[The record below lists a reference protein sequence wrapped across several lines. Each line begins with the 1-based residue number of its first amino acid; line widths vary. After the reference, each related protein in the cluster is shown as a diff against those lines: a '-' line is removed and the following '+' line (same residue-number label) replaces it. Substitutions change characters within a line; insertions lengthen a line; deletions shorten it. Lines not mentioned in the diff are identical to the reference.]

1 MVRRT
6 TTLCVD
12 CQQYGHSRSQ
22 SFYRLYRACVYFKG
36 LHIVAACLF
45 SGLPSGKT
53 AQRTDVIDAEFDTFS
68 VEGGNAGLEC
78 TAHFESGHQVF
89 PDIQDYVYIIHH
101 NQTHN
106 RGTRSDQFAAFGK
119 DSGYLPV
126 FGSGESGVYQEG
138 GDFIDSTAAGIY
150 KTRAAARSSLC
161 APSTAI

>member
-1 MVRRT
+1 MVIRT
-6 TTLCVD
+6 TTALLSIASSTD
-12 CQQYGHSRSQ
+12 IPGRNLLP
-22 SFYRLYRACVYFKG
+22 LYRACVYFKG

-45 SGLPSGKT
+45 SGLPGGKT

-68 VEGGNAGLEC
+68 VEGGNVGLEC

-138 GDFIDSTAAGIY
+138 GDFIDSTAGGIY
-150 KTRAAARSSLC
+150 KTAAAARSSLC